1 MDHSEEKDME
11 GAGEAEVFLQLESN
25 CDSLYQ
31 GGASAQRGVVLPKH
45 RGGNNPRRRYPGR
58 EQRATPGGRSP
69 CWKSTPPNHLPLLSL
84 LRQVSPLPP
93 PRLNQILSREQQH
106 VQGPAVRGLGGDAS

>member
-11 GAGEAEVFLQLESN
+11 GAGEAEVFLQLEFN

-45 RGGNNPRRRYPGR
+45 RGGHNPSRWYPGR
-58 EQRATPGGRSP
+58 EQRATP
-69 CWKSTPPNHLPLLSL
+69 
-84 LRQVSPLPP
+84 
-93 PRLNQILSREQQH
+93 
-106 VQGPAVRGLGGDAS
+106 